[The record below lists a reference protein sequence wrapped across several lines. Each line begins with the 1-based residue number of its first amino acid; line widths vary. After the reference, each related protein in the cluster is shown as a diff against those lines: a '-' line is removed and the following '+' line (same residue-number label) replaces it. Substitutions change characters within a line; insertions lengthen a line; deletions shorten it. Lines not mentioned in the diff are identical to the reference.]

1 LKEPVLKS
9 IYFTEDHVLFR
20 QTVRSFMEDEVA
32 PHADAWEAERRI
44 PKEIWARRGEM
55 GFLGLTHPE
64 QYGGAAAD
72 AFYAMI
78 FCEEVARSKMGGFT
92 AAVIVQEF
100 IATSG
105 ILKNGTEA
113 QKQAYLVPSIEG
125 KKVGAICISEPDA
138 GSDVA
143 AIRTSAVRDGD
154 HYVINGAKTWITNG
168 TYGDFYVVAVKTNK
182 EAGAQGI
189 SLIAMDTDLPGITVS
204 KLRKMGLHC
213 SDTAEIAFENV
224 RVPVSNLVGH
234 ENLGFY
240 YIMQTFVIERLTLAA
255 TCVGACDMMLD
266 ETLKYMEE
274 RMAFGKPISKFQALR
289 HRLADLF
296 AEVEASRQLV
306 YHTAWL
312 YQNGHEAIK
321 ESSMAKMLTAEL
333 QKKVAD
339 ECLQM
344 FGGFGYVE
352 EYVIE
357 RAYRDARVS
366 TIVAGTT
373 EIMREIIAK
382 ICIDKFKYPRIED
395 RIAAAEAALKA

>member
-1 LKEPVLKS
+1 VKS
-9 IYFTEDHVLFR
+9 IYFNEDHELFR
-20 QTVRSFMEDEVA
+20 STVRSFMEDEVA
-32 PHADAWEAERRI
+32 PHADEWEANRRI
-44 PKEIWARRGEM
+44 PKDIWRRMGEM

-78 FCEEVARSKMGGFT
+78 FCEEVARSRMGGFT

-100 IATSG
+100 IATSA
-105 ILKNGTEA
+105 ILKQGTEA
-113 QKQAYLVPSIEG
+113 MKQAYLVPSISGE
-125 KKVGAICISEPDA
+125 KVGAIAISEPDA

-143 AIRTSAVRDGD
+143 ALRTSAVRDGD

-168 TYGDFYVVAVKTNK
+168 TYGDFYVVAVKTDK
-182 EAGAQGI
+182 DAGSAGI
-189 SLIAMDTDLPGITVS
+189 SLIAMESNLPGITAS

-224 RVPVSNLVGH
+224 RVPVENLIGH

-274 RMAFGKPISKFQALR
+274 RQAFGKPINKFQALR

-296 AEVEASRQLV
+296 AEVEAARQLV

-312 YQNGHEAIK
+312 YENGHEAVK

-352 EYVIE
+352 EYTIE

-382 ICIDKFKYPRIED
+382 ICIDKVQHPRVED
-395 RIAAAEAALKA
+395 RIKAAEAAIQARS

>member
-1 LKEPVLKS
+1 LKS
-9 IYFTEDHVLFR
+9 IYFNDDHTMFR
-20 QTVRSFMEDEVA
+20 ETVRSFMETEVA
-32 PHADAWEAERRI
+32 PHAEAWEAERRI
-44 PKEIWARRGEM
+44 PKEIWARMGEM

-64 QYGGAAAD
+64 QYGGANAD
-72 AFYAMI
+72 AFFAMI
-78 FCEEVARSKMGGFT
+78 FCEEVARSQMGGFT

-100 IATSG
+100 IATSA
-105 ILKNGTEA
+105 ILKQGTEA
-113 QKQAYLVPSIEG
+113 LRQRYLVPSISGE
-125 KKVGAICISEPDA
+125 KVGAICISEPDA

-143 AIRTSAVRDGD
+143 AIGTTAVRDGD
-154 HYVINGAKTWITNG
+154 TYVINGAKTWITNG
-168 TYGDFYVVAVKTNK
+168 AYGDFYVVAAKTNR
-182 EAGAQGI
+182 EAGSGGI
-189 SLIAMDTDLPGITVS
+189 SLIAMDADLPGITKS
-204 KLRKMGLHC
+204 KLRKMGLHS

-224 RVPVSNLVGH
+224 RVPAENLLGH

-255 TCVGACDMMLD
+255 TCVGACDMMLE

-274 RMAFGKPISKFQALR
+274 RQAFGKPIIKFQALR

-296 AEVEASRQLV
+296 AEVEAVRQLV

-382 ICIDKFKYPRIED
+382 ICIDKIKYPRVEE
-395 RIAAAEAALKA
+395 RIAAAELALKGQA

>member
-1 LKEPVLKS
+1 
-9 IYFTEDHVLFR
+9 
-20 QTVRSFMEDEVA
+20 
-32 PHADAWEAERRI
+32 
-44 PKEIWARRGEM
+44 
-55 GFLGLTHPE
+55 
-64 QYGGAAAD
+64 
-72 AFYAMI
+72 
-78 FCEEVARSKMGGFT
+78 
-92 AAVIVQEF
+92 
-100 IATSG
+100 
-105 ILKNGTEA
+105 
-113 QKQAYLVPSIEG
+113 
-125 KKVGAICISEPDA
+125 
-138 GSDVA
+138 
-143 AIRTSAVRDGD
+143 
-154 HYVINGAKTWITNG
+154 
-168 TYGDFYVVAVKTNK
+168 
-182 EAGAQGI
+182 
-189 SLIAMDTDLPGITVS
+189 
-204 KLRKMGLHC
+204 MGLHC

-224 RVPVSNLVGH
+224 RVPVENLIGH

-274 RMAFGKPISKFQALR
+274 RQAFGKPINKFQALR

-296 AEVEASRQLV
+296 AEVEAVRHLV

-312 YQNGHEAIK
+312 YENGHEAIK

-352 EYVIE
+352 EYTIE

-382 ICIDKFKYPRIED
+382 ICIDKVQYPRVED
-395 RIAAAEAALKA
+395 RIKAAEAAIQARS